1 MKISNSWLQKYL
13 KVDLSIEKISELLTD
28 IGLEVEGV
36 YKYETVKGGLEGI
49 IIGEILTKTKH
60 PDADRLNLTTVDI
73 GYEEPL
79 QIVCG
84 APNLK
89 VGQKVPVATVGTLLY
104 SGDDSFKIKR
114 SKIRGQIS
122 NGMICGQDEIG
133 LGPTTDGIMVLEA
146 DAKIGLTGSEF
157 FNIKSDTVFEIG
169 LTPNRSDA
177 MSHIGVARDLKAV
190 LNYKGHNLT
199 MCIPS
204 VDDFKVDNNNLNINV
219 EVISS
224 DLCPRYSGVTISDIS
239 VKESPEWLKNKIS
252 AIGIYPINNVVDIT
266 NYVLH
271 EIGQPL
277 HAFDASKITDNKI
290 IVKTLKKDSLFI
302 SLDEKERKLSESDL
316 MICNSNEPMCI
327 AGVFGGLDS
336 SVTTSTQNIFLESA
350 YFNPI
355 SIRKSA
361 KYHNLNTDA
370 SFRYERGCD
379 PNITVYAL
387 KRAALLIKE
396 LCGGT
401 ISSEIIDYYPN
412 QISDHSIS
420 FSYSSMNNLIGDK
433 INKDVV
439 KNILTDLEIKIVNE
453 ENDVLSLL
461 VPPYR
466 VDVTR
471 EVDVIEEVLRI
482 YGYNTVKISNKL
494 NTSIT
499 SIDRID
505 SFSLKTIVSNL
516 LSSNGYNEIMNNSLT
531 KEKYDNLILDINPN
545 QNVKIINPL
554 SADLNTLRRTLL
566 FSALE
571 SLEYNLNRKNSN
583 IKFFE
588 FGKTYLMDKEY
599 VENQHLLLMVNGDKH
614 AENWNSQNTKVDFFY
629 LKEIVHLILNRFGIK
644 NLKSEKINTYG
655 FEDGLMYKYKKKR
668 LVCFGEVTKDLS
680 NKFGIKSDVYIADF
694 NWDLI
699 VDLVKNQKI
708 TYTPVNKYPKVRRD
722 LSLLIDNNVSFD
734 ELEKI
739 AKGIDNNVLK
749 SVNLFDV
756 YNGDKL
762 PKDKK
767 SYALSFIFEDFSKT
781 LTDKYIDG
789 IMKKLIKEYIKSV
802 GAEIR

>member
-336 SVTTSTQNIFLESA
+336 SVTTSTQNIFIESA

-583 IKFFE
+583 IKFYE

-599 VENQHLLLMVNGDKH
+599 VENQHLLLMVTGDRH

-655 FEDGLMYKYKKKR
+655 FEDGLMYTYKKKR

-767 SYALSFIFEDFSKT
+767 SYALSFIFEDYTKT

-789 IMKKLIKEYIKSV
+789 IMKKLIKEYVKSI

>member
-1 MKISNSWLQKYL
+1 MKISNSWLQQYL
-13 KVDLSIEKISELLTD
+13 KVDLPIEKISELLTD

-49 IIGEILTKTKH
+49 VIGEVLTKTKH
-60 PDADRLNLTTVDI
+60 PDADRLNITTVDV
-73 GYEEPL
+73 GGEDPL

-84 APNLK
+84 APNVE
-89 VGQKVPVATVGTLLY
+89 VGQKVPVATIGTLLY
-104 SGDDSFKIKR
+104 SGDDSFKIKK

-133 LGPTTDGIMVLEA
+133 LGPATDGIMVLEA
-146 DAKIGLTGSEF
+146 DAKVGLEGSEY
-157 FNIKSDTVFEIG
+157 FNIESDTVFEIG

-177 MSHIGVARDLKAV
+177 MSHIGVARDLKTV
-190 LNYKGHNLT
+190 LNHQGHNLT

-204 VDDFKVDNNNLNINV
+204 VDSFKVDNNNLSIDV
-219 EVISS
+219 DVQSPE
-224 DLCPRYSGVTISDIS
+224 LCPRYSGLTISDIS
-239 VKESPEWLKNKIS
+239 VKESPEWLKNKLS

-277 HAFDASKITDNKI
+277 HAFDASNITDNKI

-336 SVTTSTQNIFLESA
+336 SVTTSTQNIFIESA

-420 FSYSSMNNLIGDK
+420 FSYSSMNNLIGEK
-433 INKDVV
+433 IDREVV
-439 KNILTDLEIKIVNE
+439 KNILTDLEIKIVKEKN
-453 ENDVLSLL
+453 NTLSLL

-494 NTSIT
+494 NTSINN
-499 SIDRID
+499 IDRID
-505 SFSLKTIVSNL
+505 SFRLKTIISDL

-531 KEKYDNLILDINPN
+531 KEKYDNLILDINPD

-566 FSALE
+566 FSGLE

-583 IKFFE
+583 IKFYE

-599 VENQHLLLMVNGDKH
+599 VENQHLLLMVTGDRH
-614 AENWNSQNTKVDFFY
+614 AENWNSQNIKVDFFY
-629 LKEIVHLILNRFGIK
+629 LKEIVHLILDRLGIK
-644 NLKSEKINTYG
+644 GFKSSKGNGWGRSDALTYSYKNT
-655 FEDGLMYKYKKKR
+655 R
-668 LVCFGEVTKDLS
+668 LVCFGEVAKDLS
-680 NKFGIKSDVYIADF
+680 DKFGIKSDVYIADF

>member
-146 DAKIGLTGSEF
+146 DAKIGLTGSEY
-157 FNIKSDTVFEIG
+157 FNVESDTVFEIG
-169 LTPNRSDA
+169 LTPNRTDA

-219 EVISS
+219 KVISS
-224 DLCPRYSGVTISDIS
+224 DLCPRYSGLTISDIS
-239 VKESPEWLKNKIS
+239 VKESPEWLKNKIL
-252 AIGIYPINNVVDIT
+252 AIGIYPINNVVDVT

-302 SLDEKERKLSESDL
+302 SLDEKERKLSDSDL

-412 QISDHSIS
+412 QISDHSIL

-433 INKDVV
+433 INKNVV

-531 KEKYDNLILDINPN
+531 KEAYDNLILDIDPN

-566 FSALE
+566 FSVLE

-583 IKFFE
+583 IKFYE
-588 FGKTYLMDKEY
+588 FGKTYFMDKEY
-599 VENQHLLLMVNGDKH
+599 VENQHLLLMVTGNRH

-722 LSLLIDNNVSFD
+722 LSLLIDNNISFD

-739 AKGIDNNVLK
+739 AKGINNVVLK
-749 SVNLFDV
+749 SINLFDV

-767 SYALSFIFEDFSKT
+767 SYALSFIFEDYTKT

-789 IMKKLIKEYIKSV
+789 IMKKLIKEYVSAI

>member
-146 DAKIGLTGSEF
+146 DAKIGLTGSEY
-157 FNIKSDTVFEIG
+157 FNVESDTVFEIG
-169 LTPNRSDA
+169 LTPNRTDA

-219 EVISS
+219 KVISS
-224 DLCPRYSGVTISDIS
+224 DLCPRYSGLTISDIS
-239 VKESPEWLKNKIS
+239 VKESPEWLKNKIL
-252 AIGIYPINNVVDIT
+252 AIGIYPINNVVDVT

-302 SLDEKERKLSESDL
+302 SLDEKERKLSDSDL

-412 QISDHSIS
+412 QISDHSIL

-433 INKDVV
+433 INKNVV

-531 KEKYDNLILDINPN
+531 KEAYDNLILDIDPN

-566 FSALE
+566 FSVLE

-583 IKFFE
+583 IKFYE
-588 FGKTYLMDKEY
+588 FGKTYFMDKEY
-599 VENQHLLLMVNGDKH
+599 VENQHLLLMVTGNRH

-668 LVCFGEVTKDLS
+668 LVCFGE
-680 NKFGIKSDVYIADF
+680 
-694 NWDLI
+694 
-699 VDLVKNQKI
+699 
-708 TYTPVNKYPKVRRD
+708 
-722 LSLLIDNNVSFD
+722 
-734 ELEKI
+734 
-739 AKGIDNNVLK
+739 
-749 SVNLFDV
+749 
-756 YNGDKL
+756 
-762 PKDKK
+762 
-767 SYALSFIFEDFSKT
+767 
-781 LTDKYIDG
+781 
-789 IMKKLIKEYIKSV
+789 
-802 GAEIR
+802 

>member
-146 DAKIGLTGSEF
+146 DAKIGLTGSEY
-157 FNIKSDTVFEIG
+157 FNVESDTVFEIG
-169 LTPNRSDA
+169 LTPNRTDA

-219 EVISS
+219 KVISS
-224 DLCPRYSGVTISDIS
+224 DLCPRYSGLTISDIS
-239 VKESPEWLKNKIS
+239 VKESPEWLKNKIL
-252 AIGIYPINNVVDIT
+252 AIGIYPINNVVDVT

-302 SLDEKERKLSESDL
+302 SLDEKERKLSDSDL

-412 QISDHSIS
+412 QISDHSIL

-433 INKDVV
+433 INKNVV

-531 KEKYDNLILDINPN
+531 KEAYDNLILDIDPN

-566 FSALE
+566 FSVLE

-583 IKFFE
+583 IKFYE
-588 FGKTYLMDKEY
+588 FGKTYFMDKEY
-599 VENQHLLLMVNGDKH
+599 VENQHLLLMVTGNRH

-699 VDLVKNQKI
+699 VDLVKNKKI

-722 LSLLIDNNVSFD
+722 LSLLIDNNISFD

-739 AKGIDNNVLK
+739 AKGIDNIVLK
-749 SVNLFDV
+749 SINLFDV

-767 SYALSFIFEDFSKT
+767 SYALSFIFEDYTKT
-781 LTDKYIDG
+781 LTDKYIDS
-789 IMKKLIKEYIKSV
+789 IMKKLIKEYVSAI